1 MWHCLLKY
9 FSIRTK
15 IARAR
20 FRLKPQIETFTRFLV
35 ERLERIGFG
44 YCHHSFWWI
53 HYKDNTGCQGFN
65 KLQFPSLAFLI
76 LTYLCW
82 SVLKLHTYNDYSRT
96 HVLSHTHTITTPAS
110 HTHTHTPTQLFPFST
125 FIVGCTRYIEF
136 SMRVRGR
143 AERVAIISRCIGID
157 VKKYATANAPHGCM
171 WW

>member
-1 MWHCLLKY
+1 MYCLQKH

-20 FRLKPQIETFTRFLV
+20 FRLKPQIETFTRFLF

-82 SVLKLHTYNDYSRT
+82 SVLKLHTYNDYART
-96 HVLSHTHTITTPAS
+96 HVLSL
-110 HTHTHTPTQLFPFST
+110 THTHYPPPPPTRTHTHSNPVISILYFHSRMYALYR
-125 FIVGCTRYIEF
+125 ILYEGMGE
-136 SMRVRGR
+136 GR
-143 AERVAIISRCIGID
+143 RELQS
-157 VKKYATANAPHGCM
+157 
-171 WW
+171 